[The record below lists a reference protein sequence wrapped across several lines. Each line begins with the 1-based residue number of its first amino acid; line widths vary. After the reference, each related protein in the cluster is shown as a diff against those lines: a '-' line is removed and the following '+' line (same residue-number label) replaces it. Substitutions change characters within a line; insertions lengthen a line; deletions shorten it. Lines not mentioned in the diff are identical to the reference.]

1 MGMDQGEISRW
12 ITLYHPQN
20 EMSSGGGGKDRQTVG
35 WIDLPPRY
43 SSTAKLPAEFILPLK
58 TRIKLATD
66 LFLNTRSL
74 KLSGSKRKRTAG
86 RNFKIVVPAG
96 IVRPPTPSP
105 HYCWPVL
112 LPSSSSRLHPDS
124 TRILNLTISLDIPAL
139 HNEKEMATTMMRIR
153 LRTATLLAP
162 LASSLASA

>member
-1 MGMDQGEISRW
+1 MD
-12 ITLYHPQN
+12 HPVPPSKRDEQW
-20 EMSSGGGGKDRQTVG
+20 GRGKDRQTAR
-35 WIDLPPRY
+35 WIDLLPRY
-43 SSTAKLPAEFILPLK
+43 SFTAKLPAEFTLPLK

-66 LFLNTRSL
+66 LFLIARSL
-74 KLSGSKRKRTAG
+74 KLNGSKRKRTAG
-86 RNFKIVVPAG
+86 RNFKIVAPAG

-112 LPSSSSRLHPDS
+112 LPSSSSRLHPDP

-139 HNEKEMATTMMRIR
+139 HNEKVMATTMMRIK